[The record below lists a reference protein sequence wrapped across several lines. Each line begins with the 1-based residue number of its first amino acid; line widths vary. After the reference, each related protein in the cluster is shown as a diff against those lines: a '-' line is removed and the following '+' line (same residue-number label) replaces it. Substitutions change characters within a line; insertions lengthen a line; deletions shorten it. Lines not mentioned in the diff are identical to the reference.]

1 MRNSSAKQELLDS
14 QARLDECRKKI
25 THLEEANLG
34 LGQRADN
41 LERFTPDRN
50 ITNNQGGITCGA
62 IDEPRKSSKVIDER
76 VIINFCDKNVVN
88 ARFRDKNGGF
98 IF

>member
-25 THLEEANLG
+25 ANLEEANLG

-41 LERFTPDRN
+41 LERLPCNRN
-50 ITNNQGGITCGA
+50 IINNQ
-62 IDEPRKSSKVIDER
+62 DD
-76 VIINFCDKNVVN
+76 
-88 ARFRDKNGGF
+88 
-98 IF
+98 

>member
-25 THLEEANLG
+25 ANLEEANLG

-41 LERFTPDRN
+41 LERFTSNRN
-50 ITNNQGGITCGA
+50 ITNNIFCNL
-62 IDEPRKSSKVIDER
+62 
-76 VIINFCDKNVVN
+76 INEDRWKTS
-88 ARFRDKNGGF
+88 
-98 IF
+98 